1 MANAN
6 ANVKTE
12 VINNIM
18 LQMSMYLEESML
30 DILQRVIEEQFVFLN
45 MDRITTLPATVD
57 RSTEEQN
64 KYFLGLYKIKK
75 RNLSPKT
82 LEQYIRAMEAF
93 VAVIDK
99 PLTEVDTIDVDYYL
113 RQYETRNVATGG
125 KKNQASTMNNERR
138 YLSAF
143 FTWMRKER
151 FITGNPV
158 EAIEPFKEIRKP
170 IDYFRPVQMEELR
183 EGCISVRD
191 RAILEVF
198 RSTGARIGEIVQIN
212 REDIDWKTGDVLIC
226 GVKGGRYRTIYLDE
240 VARYYLR
247 RYGITDEEIQ
257 PLPLRPENRAYV
269 DCMLSAARDGR
280 GAAECM
286 MACLPCMLSYGWIFG
301 ELIRRSPGVKD
312 TPYWPFVAD
321 YAGNRYDAICKSW
334 SDFTNAVC
342 RDLEPERAQAC
353 KEIFRAC
360 SRHELHFWEMSAR
373 PRADL
378 PPLTIA

>member
-1 MANAN
+1 MTNAN
-6 ANVKTE
+6 ASVKTE

-18 LQMSMYLEESML
+18 LQMSMYLEKSTL

-113 RQYETRNVATGG
+113 RQYETRNVASGG
-125 KKNQASTMNNERR
+125 KRNQASTMNNERR

-151 FITGNPV
+151 FISGNPV
-158 EAIEPFKEIRKP
+158 EAIEPFKEVRKP

-191 RAILEVF
+191 RAIVEVL
-198 RSTGARIGEIVQIN
+198 RSTGARVGELVAID
-212 REDIDWKTGDVLIC
+212 REDINWQTGDILIQSE
-226 GVKGGRYRTIYLDE
+226 KSGRYRTIYLDE
-240 VARYYLR
+240 VARYHLQKYISQREDDDPALFVASRKPFGRLHTCGIRNILKQISNRMGMDCRVYPHKLR
-247 RYGITDEEIQ
+247 KTLGMN
-257 PLPLRPENRAYV
+257 LRKAGVDIGDVSDVLGHANTTVTKRHYAQATPET
-269 DCMLSAARDGR
+269 LRD
-280 GAAECM
+280 
-286 MACLPCMLSYGWIFG
+286 
-301 ELIRRSPGVKD
+301 IRRRA
-312 TPYWPFVAD
+312 VA
-321 YAGNRYDAICKSW
+321 
-334 SDFTNAVC
+334 
-342 RDLEPERAQAC
+342 
-353 KEIFRAC
+353 
-360 SRHELHFWEMSAR
+360 
-373 PRADL
+373 
-378 PPLTIA
+378 

>member
-1 MANAN
+1 MTNAN
-6 ANVKTE
+6 ASVKTE

-18 LQMSMYLEESML
+18 LQMSMYLEKSTL

-212 REDIDWKTGDVLIC
+212 REDIDWQTGDVLIC
-226 GVKGGRYRTIYLDE
+226 GEKGGRYRTIYLDE
-240 VARYYLR
+240 VARYHLRKYLDQR
-247 RYGITDEEIQ
+247 ADDDEA
-257 PLPLRPENRAYV
+257 L
-269 DCMLSAARDGR
+269 
-280 GAAECM
+280 
-286 MACLPCMLSYGWIFG
+286 
-301 ELIRRSPGVKD
+301 
-312 TPYWPFVAD
+312 FVAD
-321 YAGNRYDAICKSW
+321 RKPFGRLHTSGIRNILKQISKRMDMDCRVYPHKLRKTLGMNLRNAGVDIGDV
-334 SDFTNAVC
+334 SDVLGHANTTVTK
-342 RDLEPERAQAC
+342 RHYAQATP
-353 KEIFRAC
+353 ETLRDIRRRSVA
-360 SRHELHFWEMSAR
+360 
-373 PRADL
+373 
-378 PPLTIA
+378 

>member
-1 MANAN
+1 MTNAN

-18 LQMSMYLEESML
+18 LQMSMYLEKSML

-113 RQYETRNVATGG
+113 RQYETRNVASGG
-125 KKNQASTMNNERR
+125 KRNQASTMNNERR

-143 FTWMRKER
+143 FTWMRKEK
-151 FITGNPV
+151 FVSHNPV

-212 REDIDWKTGDVLIC
+212 REDIDWQTGDVLIR
-226 GVKGGRYRTIYLDE
+226 GEKGGRYRTLYLDE
-240 VARYYLR
+240 VARYHLKKYLDQR
-247 RYGITDEEIQ
+247 TDDNAALFVSCKRPYDRLHTSGIRSVLKQIAEREGMQ
-257 PLPLRPENRAYV
+257 CRAYPHKLRKTLGMNLKNSGV
-269 DCMLSAARDGR
+269 DLGSIQEILGHANPTVTSRYYAESTPETLRGIRRRSAA
-280 GAAECM
+280 
-286 MACLPCMLSYGWIFG
+286 
-301 ELIRRSPGVKD
+301 
-312 TPYWPFVAD
+312 
-321 YAGNRYDAICKSW
+321 
-334 SDFTNAVC
+334 
-342 RDLEPERAQAC
+342 
-353 KEIFRAC
+353 
-360 SRHELHFWEMSAR
+360 
-373 PRADL
+373 
-378 PPLTIA
+378 